1 MLQTLQNWLK
11 RFNAEGQSPRR
22 RLEPDERQALLAELQ
37 GERPAA
43 RWQAASALAQS
54 DPGYEGVAALAALLN
69 NPDPLLRSEAALS
82 LGRIGTEAALQAL
95 LKAAS
100 SNNPV
105 TQASAA
111 DGFGVMPTSA
121 DTVEA
126 LLSLLLN
133 RDADVRQSAAEAL
146 GRMTPLTA
154 AQASSL
160 AIPSVQPTLLK
171 LLGSDQSL
179 MVRRAAALALGKWGD
194 AASQSVLAA
203 QQANPREDWRVREA
217 AAAALRRMTGGAA
230 EDADA

>member
-1 MLQTLQNWLK
+1 MLQTVQNWLK
-11 RFNAEGQSPRR
+11 RFNAEGQPSRR

-43 RWQAASALAQS
+43 RWQAATALAQF
-54 DPGYEGVAALAALLN
+54 DPGYEAVAALAALLN

-82 LGRIGTEAALQAL
+82 LGRIGTETALQAL
-95 LKAAS
+95 LKAAV

-105 TQASAA
+105 MQAAAA
-111 DGFGVMPTSA
+111 DGFGVMPTSE

-146 GRMTPLTA
+146 GRMTPPTA
-154 AQASSL
+154 AQNSL
-160 AIPSVQPTLLK
+160 VIPSVQPTLLK

-179 MVRRAAALALGKWGD
+179 MVRRGAALALGKWGD
-194 AASQSVLAA
+194 AASQAVLAA

-217 AAAALRRMTGGAA
+217 AAAALRRMTGGA
-230 EDADA
+230 EDASA